1 MRDRYPFVGVSLI
14 LFCFLSIA
22 GGLQTETQAVQLRPP
37 AAALEYIGAW
47 GTKGDGPGELQDPVS
62 IAADN
67 LGNAYI
73 ADPGTGFI
81 HKFAS
86 YGKALLSFQEDGLK
100 HPQSIAVDGGG
111 AIYVTDPARAS
122 VFIFLPGGDHYR
134 ELRLRSRPS
143 TANFLSVAVADDG
156 LIYIFDS
163 DAAKVLAYNSRFRLE
178 QTWEMPTSGSRSG
191 RIPGPIETGHD
202 GFLYIANSS
211 GNISKFTREG
221 HFVSEITPS
230 ANQGKWNPTDG
241 FAVSNNFIFVMDSD
255 GRMLHIVDSEG
266 KPRLDVDLA
275 PELGQGSRPAPPL
288 AVSTHH
294 ELLVLDAPERRVLR
308 YRINF

>member
-1 MRDRYPFVGVSLI
+1 MRDCDSCLGISLI

-22 GGLQTETQAVQLRPP
+22 GCLQTETQAVQQKPP
-37 AAALEYIGAW
+37 AAALEYVGAW
-47 GTKGDGPGELQDPVS
+47 GTKGEGPGELQDPVS

-86 YGKALLSFQEDGLK
+86 HGKALLSFQEDGLK
-100 HPQSIAVDGGG
+100 HPQSIAVDSGG
-111 AIYVTDPARAS
+111 AIYVTDQARCS
-122 VFIFLPGGDHYR
+122 VFIFPPGGDHYR
-134 ELRLRSRPS
+134 ELRLRTRPS
-143 TANFLSVAVADDG
+143 AANFLSVVVADDG
-156 LIYIFDS
+156 LIYVFDS
-163 DAAKVLAYNSRFRLE
+163 DAAKVFAYNSRFRLE
-178 QTWEMPTSGSRSG
+178 QTWVLPANGSRPAK
-191 RIPGPIETGHD
+191 IPGPIETGHD
-202 GFLYIANSS
+202 GFLYIGNSS
-211 GNISKFTREG
+211 GNISKFTRDG

-241 FAVSNNFIFVMDSD
+241 FAVSNNLIFVMDSD

-266 KPRLDVDLA
+266 KPKMDVDLA
-275 PELGQGSRPAPPL
+275 PELGQASRSAPPL
-288 AVSTHH
+288 AVSARH

>member
-143 TANFLSVAVADDG
+143 TGNFLSVAVADDG

-255 GRMLHIVDSEG
+255 GRMLHILDSEG

>member
-1 MRDRYPFVGVSLI
+1 MRNRDSFLGTSLI
-14 LFCFLSIA
+14 LLCFLSIA
-22 GGLQTETQAVQLRPP
+22 GCLQTEAQAVQLRAP
-37 AAALEYIGAW
+37 APALEYIGAW

-122 VFIFLPGGDHYR
+122 VFIFFPGGDHYR

-143 TANFLSVAVADDG
+143 TANFLSVVVADDG

-163 DAAKVLAYNSRFRLE
+163 DAAKVFAYDSRFRLE
-178 QTWEMPTSGSRSG
+178 QTWVLPANASGSTK
-191 RIPGPIETGHD
+191 IPGPIETGHD

-211 GNISKFTREG
+211 GNISKFTRDG
-221 HFVSEITPS
+221 HFVAEITPA

-255 GRMLHIVDSEG
+255 GRMLHIVNGEG
-266 KPRLDVDLA
+266 KPKLDLDLA

>member
-1 MRDRYPFVGVSLI
+1 MRNRDSFLGTSLI
-14 LFCFLSIA
+14 LLCFLSIA
-22 GGLQTETQAVQLRPP
+22 GCLQTEAQAVQLRAP
-37 AAALEYIGAW
+37 APALEYIGAW

-122 VFIFLPGGDHYR
+122 VFIFFPGGDHYR

-143 TANFLSVAVADDG
+143 TANFLSVVVADDG

-163 DAAKVLAYNSRFRLE
+163 DAAKVFAYDSRFRLE
-178 QTWEMPTSGSRSG
+178 QTWVLPANASGSTK
-191 RIPGPIETGHD
+191 IPGPIETGHD

-211 GNISKFTREG
+211 GNISKFTRDG
-221 HFVSEITPS
+221 HFVAEITPA

-255 GRMLHIVDSEG
+255 GRMLHIVDGEG
-266 KPRLDVDLA
+266 KPKLDLDLA

>member
-1 MRDRYPFVGVSLI
+1 MRDCDSCLGISLI

>member
-22 GGLQTETQAVQLRPP
+22 GGSQTETQAVQLRPP

-163 DAAKVLAYNSRFRLE
+163 DAARVLAYNSRFRLE